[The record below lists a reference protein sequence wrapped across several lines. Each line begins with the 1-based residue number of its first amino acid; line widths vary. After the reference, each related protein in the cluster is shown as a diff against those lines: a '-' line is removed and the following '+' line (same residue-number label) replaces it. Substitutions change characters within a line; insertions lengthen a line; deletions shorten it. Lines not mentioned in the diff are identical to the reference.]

1 MNLLLDTNVYI
12 DFLGRRPPFFEPACK
27 VVAAGFF
34 GDAKLWLPA
43 HSANDAFYVLS
54 RYQKAETVQHAM
66 LESFEV
72 ISPVAPSPEDI
83 LRTARLNWP
92 DYEDCL
98 VSLCADKA
106 RADYLITRDPRGFER
121 ATVPAFSPLE
131 WLALMEREHG
141 LTYDSASLA

>member
-27 VVAAGFF
+27 IVVAGFF

-43 HSANDAFYVLS
+43 QSARDAFYVLS
-54 RYQKAETVQHAM
+54 RYHKAEAVQQAM
-66 LESFEV
+66 LESFEI
-72 ISPVAPSPEDI
+72 ISPVVPSPEDI
-83 LRTARLNWP
+83 LRAARLNWP

-121 ATVPAFSPLE
+121 AAVPVLSPLE
-131 WLALMEREHG
+131 
-141 LTYDSASLA
+141 